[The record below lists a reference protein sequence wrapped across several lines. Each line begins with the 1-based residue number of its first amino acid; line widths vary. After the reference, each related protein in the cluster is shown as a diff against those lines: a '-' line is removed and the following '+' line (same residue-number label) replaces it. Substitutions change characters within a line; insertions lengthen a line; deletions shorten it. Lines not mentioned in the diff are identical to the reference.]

1 MSVYPSGD
9 HVEVGVDTVE
19 VHNAPFF
26 VFTVT
31 DVDLAQMVA
40 NNTLQR
46 ELNTIEN
53 DIGGLNKHL
62 AWRLFKSRIIWPGM
76 AGIALCLGILGGSW
90 ALTQFF
96 TSKIHSQT
104 ATVEKLR
111 QTETEL
117 QARIADMEQRA
128 GRIVLTKCDGRMCVQ
143 IDPKAD
149 GYTGRKIGRAS
160 GRERG

>member
-1 MSVYPSGD
+1 MQKILP
-9 HVEVGVDTVE
+9 
-19 VHNAPFF
+19 
-26 VFTVT
+26 
-31 DVDLAQMVA
+31 LAEQLKRQAEQDNEIILEETRKQFETMRA
-40 NNTLQR
+40 GLNSTLQR

-149 GYTGRKIGRAS
+149 GYTGRNGEEYRVLW
-160 GRERG
+160 GY